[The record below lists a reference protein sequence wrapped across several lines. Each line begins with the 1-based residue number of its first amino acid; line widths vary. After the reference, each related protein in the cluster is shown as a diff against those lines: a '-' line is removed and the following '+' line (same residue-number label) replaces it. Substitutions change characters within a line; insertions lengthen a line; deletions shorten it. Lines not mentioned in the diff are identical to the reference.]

1 MPKKLSQTEI
11 LRIAQESIMGDSLDG
26 ICLSCGNIQDGCEP
40 DADNYECEAC
50 GESRV
55 CGGESLLFN
64 CF

>member
-1 MPKKLSQTEI
+1 MSKKLSQTEI

-26 ICLSCGNIQDGCEP
+26 NCLACGNIQDGCEP
-40 DADNYECEAC
+40 DAENYECESC

-55 CGGESLLFN
+55 CGGEILLFN